1 MPAIL
6 PWTTPAPVR
15 MAISVGLPF
24 LIIFAICLVLNVL
37 IYYPFFKVADNKA
50 LEEEKAAVELEGS

>member
-1 MPAIL
+1 M
-6 PWTTPAPVR
+6 R
-15 MAISVGLPF
+15 MAISGGLPF

-50 LEEEKAAVELEGS
+50 LEEEKAAVELEGSETA